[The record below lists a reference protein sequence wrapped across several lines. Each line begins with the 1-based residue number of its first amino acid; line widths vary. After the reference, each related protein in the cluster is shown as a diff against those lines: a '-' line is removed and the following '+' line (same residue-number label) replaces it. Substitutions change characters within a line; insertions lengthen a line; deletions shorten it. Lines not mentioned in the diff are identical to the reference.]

1 MMTRQAELY
10 GGPMDGV
17 IIAVDDEQKV
27 ILTRRP
33 TMTPQQ
39 MIALDIVHPGA
50 QRIDLI
56 EQVYIL
62 DVPARLS
69 PAGNIRFHY
78 TGERTVT

>member
-1 MMTRQAELY
+1 MRQAELY

-17 IIAVDDEQKV
+17 IMALQDDEQRV
-27 ILTRRP
+27 ILCRRP
-33 TMTPQQ
+33 AMTAQQ
-39 MIALDIVHPGA
+39 LIALDIVHPGA

-56 EQVYIL
+56 EQIYII

-78 TGERTVT
+78 TGERTIK

>member
-17 IIAVDDEQKV
+17 IMQIADEQRV
-27 ILTRRP
+27 VLARRP
-33 TMTPQQ
+33 TMTAQQ

-50 QRIDLI
+50 QRIDLV
-56 EQVYIL
+56 EYVYIL
-62 DVPARLS
+62 DVPSHLTR
-69 PAGNIRFHY
+69 AGNLGFHY